1 MTAAAR
7 KTEADTTAAL
17 LGLANATKSKAAD
30 GSLDTGYNIARMG
43 LQAAHAAC
51 VTLFMSVH
59 ERMHGRPCG
68 HRSLPLAACIYV
80 RVYRIL
86 YP

>member
-17 LGLANATKSKAAD
+17 LGLANATRSKAAD

-51 VTLFMSVH
+51 VSLFMS
-59 ERMHGRPCG
+59 
-68 HRSLPLAACIYV
+68 ACMTAPVATIAYLWQSAYV
-80 RVYRIL
+80 RMYRIF

>member
-51 VTLFMSVH
+51 VSLFMTT
-59 ERMHGRPCG
+59 RMTAPVATVAYLWQHAYAHMC
-68 HRSLPLAACIYV
+68 
-80 RVYRIL
+80 RIL

>member
-51 VTLFMSVH
+51 VSLFMST
-59 ERMHGRPCG
+59 RMTAPCS